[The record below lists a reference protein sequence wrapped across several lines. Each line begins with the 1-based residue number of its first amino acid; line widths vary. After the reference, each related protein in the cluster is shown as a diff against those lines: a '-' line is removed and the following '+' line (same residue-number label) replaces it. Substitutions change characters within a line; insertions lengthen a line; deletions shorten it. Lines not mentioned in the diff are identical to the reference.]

1 MMSMSSTGWA
11 LVGLAA
17 SLAICAPAAALVAL
31 RRHKENQWRLDSNS
45 GQPLLQLHSSH
56 RIDITGDNHPH
67 RRGRA
72 RIDLIPHGYLIG
84 GQMIVRRHREHGQ
97 LRSCRPR

>member
-1 MMSMSSTGWA
+1 M
-11 LVGLAA
+11 
-17 SLAICAPAAALVAL
+17 
-31 RRHKENQWRLDSNS
+31 
-45 GQPLLQLHSSH
+45 LQLHSSH

-97 LRSCRPR
+97 LRSCRPG